1 MYLQDIPVLY
11 INLKRDVSR
20 RKIIDKDLAD
30 IGTSFKRIDA
40 VYGKYLYDPAYRKKL
55 SKRLGVPTNKL
66 KPEYWLNRSNFKTM
80 DNNKNSVLSKVG
92 CYLSHL
98 LAIKKAYNENYN
110 KVLILEDDAMPLIN
124 AFDKFVI
131 PKDADIYYVGGGY
144 FYLNGESRSSA
155 KHIKIDTNK
164 LKICGT
170 FAYIIPN
177 KENIKHMYNLFM
189 SVFKDGKGHDKTD
202 NWKTNT
208 LRLRAQASDFMII
221 NFIQKAGNAYISNPP
236 KFSFREFTSNITN
249 NRQKYKLT
257 YFLNNSQQYKMLGRR
272 ELYGGLYKLL
282 TN

>member
-1 MYLQDIPVLY
+1 MRLQDIPILY

-20 RKIIDKDLAD
+20 RKIIEKDLTE
-30 IGTSFKRIDA
+30 IECSFKRIDA
-40 VYGKYLYDPAYRKKL
+40 VYGKYLYSATYREKL

-66 KPEYWLNRSNFKTM
+66 KPGYWLDRSNFKTM
-80 DNNKNSVLSKVG
+80 DNNKHSILSKVG

-98 LAIKKAYNENYN
+98 LAIKKALNKNYN

-124 AFDKFVI
+124 AFDQFTI
-131 PKDADIYYVGGGY
+131 PKDADVYYVGGGY
-144 FYLNGESRSSA
+144 FYQNGELRSVA
-155 KHIKIDTNK
+155 KHIKIDTDK
-164 LKICGT
+164 LKVCGT

-189 SVFKDGKGHDKTD
+189 SVFKDGKGHDKTED
-202 NWKTNT
+202 WKTNT
-208 LRLRAQASDFMII
+208 IRLRAQASDFMII
-221 NFIQKAGNAYISNPP
+221 NFIQKAGHAYISNPP
-236 KFSFREFTSNITN
+236 KFSFREFISNITN
-249 NRQKYKLT
+249 NRQKYRLT